1 MMTWLSSLGLGSPF
15 RATLAAFLVS
25 LLLAGCQLMAS
36 PEADTVSTSANSTTF
51 TATTSLP
58 DIMAVADQVTPA
70 VVHIRTQAVSTSFR
84 RSVNV
89 EGTGTGVIIRSN
101 GLILTNDHVIDGAR
115 SITVT
120 LKDGRSFEA
129 SVVGRDASS
138 DLAIL
143 RVNATGLPTLTFAN
157 QSDLRVG
164 QWVIAIGNALDL
176 PGGPTVTVGV
186 ISALGRSIEEP
197 NGVDLENVVQTDA
210 AINPGN
216 SGGPLL
222 NLAGEIVGINT
233 VVSAQ
238 AEGIG
243 FAVSSEVAQRVV
255 QRLVAQAV

>member
-1 MMTWLSSLGLGSPF
+1 MRWFL
-15 RATLAAFLVS
+15 AFL
-25 LLLAGCQLMAS
+25 LPFMLIGCQLGAS
-36 PEADTVSTSANSTTF
+36 PDAGTVGSSSSATTSF
-51 TATTSLP
+51 TADASLP
-58 DIMAVADQVTPA
+58 DIMSVADQVTPA
-70 VVHIRTQAVSTSFR
+70 VVHIRTQTVATNFR

-89 EGTGTGVIIRSN
+89 EGTGTGVIITSN

-120 LKDGRSFEA
+120 LEDGRSFEA
-129 SVVGRDASS
+129 SVVGRDTSS

-143 RVNATGLPTLTFAN
+143 RVNASGLPALTFAD

-186 ISALGRSIEEP
+186 ISALDRSIEEP
-197 NGVDLENVVQTDA
+197 NGVDLEDVVQTDA

-222 NLAGEIVGINT
+222 NLSGEIVGINT
-233 VVSAQ
+233 VVSSQ

-243 FAVSSEVAQRVV
+243 FAVSSEVAERVV
-255 QRLVAQAV
+255 LGLVAQAL